1 MNGVYTDV
9 GGNYK
14 KNKDMNMNIVKIDN
28 NDLIGI
34 PAATTCEINC
44 IHIKIKDFKPIV
56 EEFEKHISDTS
67 WINNLDEIS
76 KITFRATSQKTID
89 KVVND
94 IIAKIS
100 TNINEDIGEFIVSYS
115 AQLALEIEYS
125 HTRIPL
131 AELLKE
137 KISGNPG
144 FDYHTIS
151 ANNYLVFGEAKF
163 SIDGTPRAKAL
174 EQIELFINDRDSSE
188 LLWLQPFIDPTTKAN
203 IINGEKGYAAAFS
216 YNNKNILN
224 TLNNAITSDPIK
236 EIIKHKELYLIAVEL
251 C

>member
-1 MNGVYTDV
+1 MD
-9 GGNYK
+9 
-14 KNKDMNMNIVKIDN
+14 IHKIDN
-28 NDLIGI
+28 ADLKGF
-34 PAATTCEINC
+34 PTGTTCEINC

-89 KVVND
+89 KIVNE
-94 IIAKIS
+94 IIAKIT
-100 TNINEDIGEFIVSYS
+100 TNVNEDIGEFIVSYC
-115 AQLALEIEYS
+115 AQRALEMEYS
-125 HTRIPL
+125 HTKIPL

-151 ANNYLVFGEAKF
+151 TNNYLVFGEAKF

-174 EQIELFINDRDSSE
+174 EQIEIFINDRDNAE
-188 LLWLQPFIDPTTKAN
+188 LLWLQPFLGSATKAN
-203 IINGEKGYAAAFS
+203 IIKGEKGYAAAFS
-216 YNNKNILN
+216 YNNTNILN
-224 TLNNAITSDPIK
+224 TLSNAITSDPIK